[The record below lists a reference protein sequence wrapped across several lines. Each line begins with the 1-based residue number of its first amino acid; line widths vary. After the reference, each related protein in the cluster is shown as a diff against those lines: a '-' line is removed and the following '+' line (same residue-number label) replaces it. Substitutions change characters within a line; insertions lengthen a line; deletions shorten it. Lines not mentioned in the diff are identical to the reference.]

1 MSTQEHAQADI
12 MNKSPHDQL
21 SSNFSADTIMLD
33 KNKTLT
39 EHQTSQSLMIFKWTV
54 A

>member
-12 MNKSPHDQL
+12 MNKSPQDQL
-21 SSNFSADTIMLD
+21 SSNFSANTIMLD
-33 KNKTLT
+33 KNKMLI
-39 EHQTSQSLMIFKWTV
+39 EHQTSQSLMILKWTV